1 MFIKSREIKT
11 MYGNDLRD
19 LSLYGIK
26 WELEDTPVAL
36 RSMKQAVKPEISSV
50 EYNVDGRTKTTV
62 VPPIE
67 PVVGMSVDT
76 VRSMAGRPCDM
87 LSLNRMIS
95 EFNHPL
101 RAGATN
107 VVLPSVASAPNGLV
121 IITDI
126 PSGEDDIS
134 GKILSG
140 GAGDLLD
147 KMLSAINMTRE
158 NVSIVPL
165 VFWRTPG
172 GRTPSQ
178 SELDLTRPFVDKAL
192 DLLKPRVIL
201 TLGTL
206 AANQVAGVNLPKA
219 HGSVNKLES
228 GAVCVPIF
236 HPNYLMLKPA
246 AKRDAWTALQL
257 VQNLLKSADE

>member
-1 MFIKSREIKT
+1 

-19 LSLYGIK
+19 LSLYGVK
-26 WELEDTPVAL
+26 WELNNIPMVL
-36 RSMKQAVKPEISSV
+36 RATKQPSAANEMSGVSTS
-50 EYNVDGRTKTTV
+50 DGRTKTTV

-67 PVVGMSVDT
+67 PMVSMSVDT

-228 GAVCVPIF
+228 GGVCVPIF
-236 HPNYLMLKPA
+236 HPNYLILKPA

-257 VQNLLKSADE
+257 VQNLLKSVNE

>member
-1 MFIKSREIKT
+1 

-19 LSLYGIK
+19 LSLYGVK
-26 WELEDTPVAL
+26 WELNNIPMVL
-36 RSMKQAVKPEISSV
+36 RATKQPSAANEMSGVSTS
-50 EYNVDGRTKTTV
+50 DGRTKTTV

-178 SELDLTRPFVDKAL
+178 CELDLTRPFVDKAL